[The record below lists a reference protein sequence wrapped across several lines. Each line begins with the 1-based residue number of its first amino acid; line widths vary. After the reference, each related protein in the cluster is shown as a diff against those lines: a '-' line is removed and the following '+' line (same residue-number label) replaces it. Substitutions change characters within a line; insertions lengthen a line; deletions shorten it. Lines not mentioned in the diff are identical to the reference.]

1 MTKKQLVTLL
11 TERVR
16 GGRHD
21 RSMTKRDVEA
31 VIDELG
37 KVILEE
43 VILRGD
49 RVALP
54 DFGCAHAEWLG
65 TGVKTRLYAQ
75 FDWAKAAERRILEAR
90 P

>member
-1 MTKKQLVTLL
+1 MTKKELVTLV

-16 GGRHD
+16 GGKYD
-21 RSMTKRDVEA
+21 RSIVKKDVEA

-54 DFGCAHAEWLG
+54 NFGTAHAEWLG

-75 FDWAKAAERRILEAR
+75 FDWAKAAETRILEAR

>member
-1 MTKKQLVTLL
+1 MTKKELVTLV

-16 GGRHD
+16 GGRYD
-21 RSMTKRDVEA
+21 RRIVKADVEA
-31 VIDELG
+31 VINELG

-65 TGVKTRLYAQ
+65 TGVKKRLYAQ
-75 FDWAKAAERRILEAR
+75 FDWAKSVETQILEAR

>member
-1 MTKKQLVTLL
+1 MTKKQLVTLV

-21 RSMTKRDVEA
+21 RSLVKKDVEA
-31 VIDELG
+31 VLDELG

-43 VILRGD
+43 VLLQGD
-49 RVALP
+49 KVSLP
-54 DFGCAHAEWLG
+54 NFGCAHAEWLG
-65 TGVKTRLYAQ
+65 TGVKQRLFAQ
-75 FDWAKAAERRILEAR
+75 FDWAPAVEKRIVEAR

>member
-1 MTKKQLVTLL
+1 MTKKELVTLL

-16 GGRHD
+16 GGKYD
-21 RSMTKRDVEA
+21 RRLVKRDVEA

-49 RVALP
+49 KIALP
-54 DFGCAHAEWLG
+54 NFGCAHAEWLG
-65 TGVKTRLYAQ
+65 TGVKKQLFAQ
-75 FDWAKAAERRILEAR
+75 FDWAKAVEKRILEEK